1 MIINFEEKAPNIHE
15 TAYVANNATIVGN
28 VTIGKN
34 SSVWFNAVLR
44 GDSSNIIIGE
54 NSNIQDNCVIHMDE
68 DDEVRIGDNV
78 TIGHGA
84 IIHGCVIE
92 DNCLIGMGA
101 IILNGAVIKRNSII
115 GAGALVTQNKV
126 IPENSLV
133 VGAPAKVKRQ
143 LTSEEILSNKES
155 AAHYVSLSKKY

>member
-15 TAYVANNATIVGN
+15 TVYVANNATIIGN

-68 DDEVRIGDNV
+68 EDEVRIGDNV

-126 IPENSLV
+126 IPENSLIM
-133 VGAPAKVKRQ
+133 GSPAKVKRQ
-143 LTSEEILSNKES
+143 LTYQEILSNRES
-155 AAHYVSLSKKY
+155 ADYYVSLSKKY